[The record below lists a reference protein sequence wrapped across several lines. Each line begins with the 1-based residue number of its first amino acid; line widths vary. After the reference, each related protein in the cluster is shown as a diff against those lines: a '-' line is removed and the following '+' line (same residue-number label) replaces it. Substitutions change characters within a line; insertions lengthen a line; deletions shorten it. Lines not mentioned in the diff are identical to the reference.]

1 MAFKRPESALVV
13 IFDAAANVLV
23 MQRQD
28 DPNFWQS
35 VTGTLEPGE
44 LPLQTAIREV
54 EEETGINIA
63 LNKLELVDCRSVNQY
78 PIRDIWQ
85 HRYPPNC
92 PFNTEHVFALKV
104 QGNET
109 ITLTEHLAYQWLPKK
124 LAMEKV
130 WSPTN
135 KVAIEKFVPNTL
147 LSDDEEQRCP

>member
-13 IFDAAANVLV
+13 IFDGAANVLV

-54 EEETGINIA
+54 EEETGINVA
-63 LNKLELVDCRSVNQY
+63 LNKLQLVDCRSVNQY

-85 HRYPPNC
+85 HRYPPDC
-92 PFNTEHVFALKV
+92 RFNTEHVFALQVRGDENIK
-104 QGNET
+104 
-109 ITLTEHLAYQWLPKK
+109 LTEHLSYQWLSKE
-124 LAMEKV
+124 LAIEKV

-135 KVAIEKFVPNTL
+135 KVAIEKFVPNSALTVAV
-147 LSDDEEQRCP
+147 EKACR

>member
-1 MAFKRPESALVV
+1 MAYKRPESALVV
-13 IFDAAANVLV
+13 IFDQAANVLV

-54 EEETGINIA
+54 EEETGIDIA
-63 LNKLELVDCRSVNQY
+63 LNHLEIVDCRSVNQY
-78 PIRDIWQ
+78 PIRQRWQ
-85 HRYPPNC
+85 HRYPPDC
-92 PFNTEHVFALKV
+92 RFNTEHVFALKV

-109 ITLTEHLAYQWLPKK
+109 IRLTEHLAFQWLPKH

-135 KVAIEKFVPNTL
+135 KSAIEKFVPNVSLT
-147 LSDDEEQRCP
+147 DPQEQRCR